1 MRIGDEFIAFKKPGA
16 DIPGKRDD
24 LDYDVGNLEATDNHQ
39 VDMEV
44 GSLEVVFLIFWEFN
58 ANKEDYLLKVTRD
71 NTQFLINHLF
81 ELPTENTDVG
91 PVVCVYPLFLLS
103 RPLFQRV

>member
-1 MRIGDEFIAFKKPGA
+1 M
-16 DIPGKRDD
+16 
-24 LDYDVGNLEATDNHQ
+24 DYDVGNLEATDNHQ

-44 GSLEVVFLIFWEFN
+44 GLHEVGFLTFQEFN
-58 ANKEDYLLKVTRD
+58 ANKEEYLLKVTRD

-91 PVVCVYPLFLLS
+91 PVVRSCGGLLIC
-103 RPLFQRV
+103 RPLFRRA